1 MDTVNQVKEA
11 LSARSRTATIDELA
25 SQGRK
30 KVRLIKAEHVAGMI
44 ASAVHKAIAD
54 SGCIPKEEADRLVE
68 LGREEFRSLMQQRQQ
83 ELRRLNEIEE
93 LLRMRDAENAELRAA
108 LEQARAAPASEPVAH
123 PQAAPT
129 GATPTVDPGQA
140 PEVPAAGAP
149 ASAPA
154 SAPAAAA
161 APADVTAA
169 LDKLAGSLNE
179 RLEKLGQKMGI
190 SSAVEGDEVSF
201 DGLFDESNTSLESNM
216 DNIQVKNK
224 AGSGIAA
231 NLERLKKLKG
241 G

>member
-11 LSARSRTATIDELA
+11 LSAKSRTATIDELA

-54 SGCIPKEEADRLVE
+54 SGCIPQEEADRLVE
-68 LGREEFRSLMQQRQQ
+68 LGREEFRALMQQRQQ
-83 ELRRLNEIEE
+83 ELRRLNELEE
-93 LLRMRDAENAELRAA
+93 LLRMRDEENAELRAS
-108 LEQARAAPASEPVAH
+108 LEQV
-123 PQAAPT
+123 QAAPT
-129 GATPTVDPGQA
+129 VQGSGSMPVTSTGIASAVDPARAPATPAIP
-140 PEVPAAGAP
+140 PAD
-149 ASAPA
+149 S
-154 SAPAAAA
+154 AAA
-161 APADVTAA
+161 APPADLTAA

-190 SSAVEGDEVSF
+190 SSAVEGEEVSF
-201 DGLFDESNTSLESNM
+201 DGLFDGSNASLESNM

>member
-11 LSARSRTATIDELA
+11 LSAKSRTATIDELA

-68 LGREEFRSLMQQRQQ
+68 LGRDEFRALMQQRQQ

-93 LLRMRDAENAELRAA
+93 LLSMRDAEIADLRAA
-108 LEQARAAPASEPVAH
+108 LEQTQAAPAH
-123 PQAAPT
+123 PQVTSPQAGPT
-129 GATPTVDPGQA
+129 G
-140 PEVPAAGAP
+140 
-149 ASAPA
+149 SAPA
-154 SAPAAAA
+154 VDAAAAQEAPVADPAAPAQAASA
-161 APADVTAA
+161 APADLTAA

-190 SSAVEGDEVSF
+190 SSAVEGEEVSF
-201 DGLFDESNTSLESNM
+201 DGLFDESSSSLESNM